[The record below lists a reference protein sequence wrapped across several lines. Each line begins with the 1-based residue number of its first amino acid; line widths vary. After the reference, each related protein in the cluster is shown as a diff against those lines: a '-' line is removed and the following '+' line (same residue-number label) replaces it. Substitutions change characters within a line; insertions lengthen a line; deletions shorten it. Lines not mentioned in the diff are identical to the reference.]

1 MWTRKLVVASLMLV
15 PEIAACHAY
24 VPVNGAV
31 VPQGSVVRVQV
42 DAETA
47 RYVEGLT
54 SRSEA
59 DRRFEGEVLESNPDG
74 LLLAVTLALR
84 ESSPRMEP
92 IWQRVAL
99 ERRQILS
106 MEIQQPDWVRTGA
119 VAALVGALVAGAIVK
134 ILTGKT
140 GGSDTTVPPG
150 PVDARVPSPR
160 SWGCQVFCVP
170 GLYVKRVPVPRIPW
184 TDG

>member
-1 MWTRKLVVASLMLV
+1 MWTRKLVVASLMLA
-15 PEIAACHAY
+15 PGIGACHKY
-24 VPVNGAV
+24 LPVDGAV
-31 VPQGSVVRVQV
+31 VPQGSLVRVQV

-59 DRRFEGEVLESNPDG
+59 DRRLEGEVLESSPDG

-92 IWQRVAL
+92 IRQRVAL

-106 MEIQQPDWVRTGA
+106 MEIQRLDRVRTGA
-119 VAALVGALVAGAIVK
+119 AAALVGAVIAGAMVK

-140 GGSDTTVPPG
+140 GGSDATAPP
-150 PVDARVPSPR
+150 PPMDARIPSPR
-160 SWGCQVFCVP
+160 SWGCQVFCV
-170 GLYVKRVPVPRIPW
+170 GDLFVKRIPVP
-184 TDG
+184 